1 MMTSLLQLFDH
12 SSFSQPGRDQ
22 RSAVSISCRSAS
34 HAAGIWPAAGSGT
47 RWWPQCFP
55 VHVRIS
61 CQHGDCISSGF
72 FSFFALRPTATH
84 STCRWPCETLR
95 PTRPPSSPHTHRLAV
110 APQLACS
117 PHQPPSKRF
126 LPISLCL
133 LAKCR
138 TPGHSYI
145 GGFDGTS
152 NVLAGKMYG
161 VPVRGTHAHAFV
173 SSFTVGAVK
182 ARWSAVE
189 PRVGAACSRA
199 VWATMLWCACVER
212 ERRG

>member
-61 CQHGDCISSGF
+61 CQHGDCISSGG

-95 PTRPPSSPHTHRLAV
+95 PYQAALLPTHTQACRCPSAGVFAPPAAQQPFSPYLTLPACHNAVHRA
-110 APQLACS
+110 
-117 PHQPPSKRF
+117 
-126 LPISLCL
+126 
-133 LAKCR
+133 
-138 TPGHSYI
+138 T
-145 GGFDGTS
+145 GTS
-152 NVLAGKMYG
+152 EASTAQATCWQG
-161 VPVRGTHAHAFV
+161 RCTACR
-173 SSFTVGAVK
+173 S
-182 ARWSAVE
+182 VE
-189 PRVGAACSRA
+189 PMRMPSYRPSRW
-199 VWATMLWCACVER
+199 VR
-212 ERRG
+212 

>member
-1 MMTSLLQLFDH
+1 MTSLLQLFDH

-95 PTRPPSSPHTHRLAV
+95 PYQAALLPTHTGLPLLTQPAGGHARHCGLPGRPPPHTHTGLPLPLSWRVRPTSRPANVFSLSHSACLPNAV
-110 APQLACS
+110 HRATATSEASTAQATCWQGRCTACRS
-117 PHQPPSKRF
+117 
-126 LPISLCL
+126 
-133 LAKCR
+133 
-138 TPGHSYI
+138 
-145 GGFDGTS
+145 
-152 NVLAGKMYG
+152 
-161 VPVRGTHAHAFV
+161 
-173 SSFTVGAVK
+173 
-182 ARWSAVE
+182 VE
-189 PRVGAACSRA
+189 PMRMPSYRPSRW
-199 VWATMLWCACVER
+199 VR
-212 ERRG
+212 

>member
-95 PTRPPSSPHTHRLAV
+95 PYQAALLPTHTQACRCPSAGVFAPPAAQQTFSPYLTLPACQMPYTG
-110 APQLACS
+110 PQLHRRLRRHKQRAGREDVRRAGPWNPCACLRIVL
-117 PHQPPSKRF
+117 H
-126 LPISLCL
+126 
-133 LAKCR
+133 
-138 TPGHSYI
+138 
-145 GGFDGTS
+145 GGCGEGEVVCS
-152 NVLAGKMYG
+152 
-161 VPVRGTHAHAFV
+161 
-173 SSFTVGAVK
+173 
-182 ARWSAVE
+182 
-189 PRVGAACSRA
+189 GAAC
-199 VWATMLWCACVER
+199 
-212 ERRG
+212 RGGLFSCGMGHHALVCLC